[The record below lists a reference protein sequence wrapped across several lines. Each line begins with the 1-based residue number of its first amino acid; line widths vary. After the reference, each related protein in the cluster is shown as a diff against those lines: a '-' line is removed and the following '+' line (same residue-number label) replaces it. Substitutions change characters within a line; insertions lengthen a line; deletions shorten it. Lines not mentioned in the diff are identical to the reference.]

1 MVAILLNTTIGNLSK
16 GIDAMSVILGY
27 KTEDK
32 IYLGADNRTVT
43 LEEVLSRDDVKK
55 IVAVNNNVAVAFA
68 GYNKSQ
74 MLFEKMITNV
84 TDKSNFYVED
94 ALRYI
99 KLIHW
104 LFKLFWYRNIGKEG
118 RTLSSRFIIAGKNR
132 KGKPCLYITS
142 ILNGKLEKPSLTDR
156 FIFPPSDADAKTC
169 CDIYAINALNHRSN
183 FIQRTI
189 KDISKISKLISPT
202 GDIWVYD
209 IVTDKSILEHF
220 S

>member
-1 MVAILLNTTIGNLSK
+1 
-16 GIDAMSVILGY
+16 MSVILGY
-27 KTEDK
+27 MAEDK
-32 IYLGADNRTVT
+32 IYLGADNRTVRLDET
-43 LEEVLSRDDVKK
+43 ISRDDVNK

-74 MLFEKMITNV
+74 MLFERMITNLS
-84 TDKSNFYVED
+84 DKNEFYVED

-104 LFKLFWYRNIGKEG
+104 LFKLFWYRKIGKEG
-118 RTLSSRFIIAGKNR
+118 RVLSSRFIVAGKN
-132 KGKPCLYITS
+132 KNGKSSLYTAS

-156 FIFPPSDADAKTC
+156 IIFPPADSDVKIC
-169 CDIYAINALNHRSN
+169 CDIYAINAVNHPRD

-189 KDISKISKLISPT
+189 KDISKISKLISST
-202 GDIWVYD
+202 GDIWIYD
-209 IVTDKSILEHF
+209 ITADTSSIKHF

>member
-1 MVAILLNTTIGNLSK
+1 
-16 GIDAMSVILGY
+16 MSVILGY
-27 KTEDK
+27 MAEDK
-32 IYLGADNRTVT
+32 IYLGADNRTVKLDET
-43 LEEVLSRDDVKK
+43 ISRDDVNK

-74 MLFEKMITNV
+74 MLFERMITNLS
-84 TDKSNFYVED
+84 DKNEFYVED

-104 LFKLFWYRNIGKEG
+104 LFKLFWYRKIGKEG
-118 RTLSSRFIIAGKNR
+118 RVLSSRFIVAGKN
-132 KGKPCLYITS
+132 KNGKACLYTAS
-142 ILNGKLEKPSLTDR
+142 ILNGKLEKPSLTNR
-156 FIFPPSDADAKTC
+156 IIFPPSDADVKTC
-169 CDIYAINALNHRSN
+169 CDIYAINSINYHSD

-189 KDISKISKLISPT
+189 KDISKISKLISST

-209 IVTDKSILEHF
+209 ITTDKSTLKHF